1 MFVDKAIIEVR
12 AGNGGDGSVS
22 FRRSRLQP
30 KGGPDGGD
38 GGDGGSIILEVD
50 EGLNTLLD
58 FRGIR
63 HWKAEHGYPGAAN
76 NWHGKNGE
84 SKVIRV
90 PPGTVVID
98 DNTQDILADL
108 GPGDSVTIAKGG
120 RGGLGNDHF
129 KTSIN
134 QAPRKS
140 EPGEQGERKLLRLEL
155 KLIAD
160 AGLVGMPNA
169 GKSTLLS
176 ALTRADAKTG
186 NYPFTT
192 ITPQLGVLELD
203 PRRRVVLADLP
214 GLIEGASEGAGLG
227 HQFLQHIER
236 TRAVVHLVDPL
247 PPDGVD
253 PLEHYK
259 TIREELASY
268 SEALAAK
275 PELIVITKADLL
287 DSPEHGEELIKEFR
301 RALRPAVDAQ
311 VIIISAATGQGL
323 PELRE
328 QLWQLVNTAGLA
340 PGGWNG

>member
-1 MFVDKAIIEVR
+1 MFVDQVIIEVR

-22 FRRSRLQP
+22 FRRARHQP

-38 GGDGGSIILEVD
+38 GGDGGSVILKVD
-50 EGLNTLLD
+50 EGLNTLID

-63 HWKAEHGYPGAAN
+63 HWKAEHGEPGSAN
-76 NWHGKNGE
+76 NCHGKRGQN
-84 SKVIRV
+84 KVIRV

-98 DNTQDILADL
+98 EETQEVLADL
-108 GPGDSVTIAKGG
+108 GPHESVVIARGG

-129 KTSIN
+129 KSSTN
-134 QAPRKS
+134 QAPRTF
-140 EPGEQGERKLLRLEL
+140 EPGEQGERKVLRLEL

-176 ALTRADAKTG
+176 ALTRADAKAG

-236 TRAVVHLVDPL
+236 TRAIVHLVDPL
-247 PPDGVD
+247 PPDGAD
-253 PLEHYK
+253 PLEHYQ
-259 TIREELASY
+259 TIREELGSY
-268 SEALAAK
+268 SQALIEK
-275 PELIVITKADLL
+275 PELIVLTKADLL
-287 DSPEHGEELIKEFR
+287 ESPEQGEELIREFR

-311 VIIISAATGQGL
+311 VVLISAATGQGL

-328 QLWQLVNTAGLA
+328 KLWSLVHTAGLA
-340 PGGWNG
+340 PGGWNA